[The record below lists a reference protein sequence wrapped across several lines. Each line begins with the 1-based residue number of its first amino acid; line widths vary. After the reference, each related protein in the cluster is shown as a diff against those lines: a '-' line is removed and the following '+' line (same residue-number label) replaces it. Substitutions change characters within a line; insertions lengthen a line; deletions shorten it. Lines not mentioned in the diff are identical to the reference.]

1 MIKTKLEEGKDQ
13 SKKLKTD
20 INIKEEPSAFKTQKK
35 MTELNLLLAKTVK
48 PKKQNKRKKLELTIT
63 NTKCDLIPRRNQEK
77 MK

>member
-35 MTELNLLLAKTVK
+35 MAELNLLLAKTVK